1 MATVFIIHGSYGHP
15 GENWFP
21 WLKDELE
28 KIGHRV
34 CVPQFP
40 CPKSNAPSDGTH
52 DIHKWFE
59 VFLPYM
65 QYLDRDT
72 IIVAHSRGCVF
83 LYHLLQRLNTP
94 IHTALFVGPF
104 LHHWMRK
111 DWTADENDAQI
122 PFDWSKI
129 KKNIYFRVV
138 YQSTNDEIPIEEGKE
153 IAKNLDAE
161 FILIR
166 NAGHFNI
173 AYDKRFKKFPLFLK
187 KIKLNL

>member
-59 VFLPYM
+59 VF
-65 QYLDRDT
+65 T
-72 IIVAHSRGCVF
+72 
-83 LYHLLQRLNTP
+83 
-94 IHTALFVGPF
+94 
-104 LHHWMRK
+104 
-111 DWTADENDAQI
+111 
-122 PFDWSKI
+122 
-129 KKNIYFRVV
+129 V
-138 YQSTNDEIPIEEGKE
+138 Y
-153 IAKNLDAE
+153 A
-161 FILIR
+161 ILGSGYNHR
-166 NAGHFNI
+166 SA
-173 AYDKRFKKFPLFLK
+173 
-187 KIKLNL
+187 

>member
-1 MATVFIIHGSYGHP
+1 MSTVFIIHGSYGYP

-21 WLKDELE
+21 WLKEELE
-28 KIGHRV
+28 NIGLRV
-34 CVPQFP
+34 FVPQFP

-153 IAKNLDAE
+153 IAKNLDDE
-161 FILIR
+161 FILIGK
-166 NAGHFNI
+166 ASI
-173 AYDKRFKKFPLFLK
+173 ILF
-187 KIKLNL
+187 IS